1 MRKSRHIEEKTHGVE
16 VEGYGCGR
24 FWRMVGK
31 MGFRSWG
38 EYNSFN
44 IIVT

>member
-16 VEGYGCGR
+16 VEGDGSGR
-24 FWRMVGK
+24 FWRVVGK

-38 EYNSFN
+38 S
-44 IIVT
+44 IIALISL

>member
-16 VEGYGCGR
+16 VEGDGCGR

-38 EYNSFN
+38 WGS
-44 IIVT
+44 IIALISL